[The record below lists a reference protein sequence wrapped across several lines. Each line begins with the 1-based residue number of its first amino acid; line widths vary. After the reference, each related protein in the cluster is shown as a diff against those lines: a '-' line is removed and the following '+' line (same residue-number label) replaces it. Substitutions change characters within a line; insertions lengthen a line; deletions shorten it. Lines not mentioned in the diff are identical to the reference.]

1 MYYLATKV
9 LGLSEQ
15 EFYMSTPKK
24 LFKLV
29 AIHQKANN
37 PNPQEEAKQQ
47 QNEEECYIDQL

>member
-1 MYYLATKV
+1 MYYLATNV
-9 LGLSEQ
+9 LGLSQQ

-37 PNPQEEAKQQ
+37 PNQQVEEKQQ
-47 QNEEECYIDQL
+47 EECYIDQL

>member
-29 AIHQKANN
+29 AIHQKVNN